1 VFTNFALAGE
11 VVEGKGVTTAESKSV
26 ACDRAMAM
34 AKKEAIE
41 FLGIKISTEVNML
54 QSDINGITTQS
65 FDLKVKEQT
74 NAVIKVL
81 ERSVKVQF
89 DETTSL
95 ITCKIKAKFEIT
107 LNNAPNRASQISNQ
121 PSEMAQNRIRKIL
134 ENANSLNKAGAFDTA
149 IFQYK
154 TILDLSI
161 DPEMRQMAL
170 DGIVNASLSLRSAN
184 LSQAPENSP
193 SLSVLKGSINTAP
206 EDTAI
211 QQNTNLRDGIY
222 GSVSG
227 LYYGSSGQEI
237 MLTQKRN
244 KITGTYSSGEGSIL
258 GTRTGN
264 IIELKFEVDGYG
276 LNGINGRK
284 RGSATLEINANGNK
298 LVGSVGSRKW
308 VLTKWINLSLRSA
321 NLSQAPQNSPSLSVL
336 KGSINTAPEDTAIKQ
351 NTNLRDGI
359 DGSVS
364 GLYYGSSGQEIML
377 TQKRNKI
384 TGTYASGEGSI
395 LGTRTGNI
403 IELKFEVDGY
413 GPNSI
418 NGRKR
423 GSATLEIN
431 ANGNKLVGSVGSRK
445 WVLTK
450 WK

>member
-1 VFTNFALAGE
+1 
-11 VVEGKGVTTAESKSV
+11 
-26 ACDRAMAM
+26 
-34 AKKEAIE
+34 
-41 FLGIKISTEVNML
+41 
-54 QSDINGITTQS
+54 
-65 FDLKVKEQT
+65 
-74 NAVIKVL
+74 
-81 ERSVKVQF
+81 
-89 DETTSL
+89 
-95 ITCKIKAKFEIT
+95 
-107 LNNAPNRASQISNQ
+107 
-121 PSEMAQNRIRKIL
+121 
-134 ENANSLNKAGAFDTA
+134 
-149 IFQYK
+149 
-154 TILDLSI
+154 
-161 DPEMRQMAL
+161 
-170 DGIVNASLSLRSAN
+170 
-184 LSQAPENSP
+184 
-193 SLSVLKGSINTAP
+193 
-206 EDTAI
+206 
-211 QQNTNLRDGIY
+211 
-222 GSVSG
+222 
-227 LYYGSSGQEI
+227 
-237 MLTQKRN
+237 
-244 KITGTYSSGEGSIL
+244 
-258 GTRTGN
+258 
-264 IIELKFEVDGYG
+264 
-276 LNGINGRK
+276 
-284 RGSATLEINANGNK
+284 
-298 LVGSVGSRKW
+298 